1 MNAPY
6 RRSLVMPRAV
16 LKKSVIHLVEP
27 LPPEWRE
34 GTELHV
40 EKTSAGASGSAGQS
54 TDEWMDDVEA
64 LAAKTPDGEDDKLQ
78 AAVTRLRQE
87 AKERARKAMRS
98 IQFCSILV
106 LCAVLGCGKRPAADP
121 VIPVSAD
128 DPQMNAAIEKAR
140 TTVPTFINALRA
152 PKKNLTGFSVK
163 MAFID
168 GKHTEHMWLDAV
180 RYDGKQFHGTV
191 NNDPENV
198 SNVKLGDQASVDASK
213 ISDWMYI
220 ENRKLVGGYTIRV
233 LRDKLQGKE
242 REEFD
247 KGVPFIVE

>member
-1 MNAPY
+1 
-6 RRSLVMPRAV
+6 MPRAV
-16 LKKSVIHLVEP
+16 LKKGVNHLVEP

-34 GTELHV
+34 GTELRV
-40 EKTSAGASGSAGQS
+40 ERTPVGANGSAGRS
-54 TDEWMDDVEA
+54 TDERMDEVQA
-64 LAAKTPDGEDDKLQ
+64 LAGKPSAGEDDKLQ
-78 AAVTRLRQE
+78 AVVARIRQE
-87 AKERARKAMRS
+87 AKERARTAMRS
-98 IQFCSILV
+98 IQIGSILV

-140 TTVPTFINALRA
+140 ATVPTFVNALRA
-152 PKKNLTGFSVK
+152 PKKNQTGFSVK

-191 NNDPENV
+191 NNEPENV

-233 LRDKLQGKE
+233 LRDKLNGKE

-247 KGVPFIVE
+247 RDLPFIVE

>member
-1 MNAPY
+1 MVDTNDA
-6 RRSLVMPRAV
+6 
-16 LKKSVIHLVEP
+16 
-27 LPPEWRE
+27 
-34 GTELHV
+34 
-40 EKTSAGASGSAGQS
+40 
-54 TDEWMDDVEA
+54 
-64 LAAKTPDGEDDKLQ
+64 KLQ

-98 IQFCSILV
+98 IQLGSILA
-106 LCAVLGCGKRPAADP
+106 LCVVVGCGKRPVADP

-152 PKKNLTGFSVK
+152 PKKNAGFSVK

-168 GKHTEHMWLDAV
+168 GKHTEHMCLDAV

-198 SNVKLGDQASVDASK
+198 SNVKLGDQASIDASK

-233 LRDKLQGKE
+233 LRDKLTGKE